1 MRLPNHIAG
10 GFCLTGFVASV
21 FFSINVLASPATLA
35 AVIFGSIIP
44 DVDNPKSLA
53 GKIFY
58 PIAKLIH
65 KKAGHRTL
73 THSLLCIVLVAF
85 VSSTIEKTFLNQM
98 TISVILTCA
107 WFFHILLDTFTL
119 QGVQLMFP
127 FSYEPYW
134 MFEKPESRIRN
145 GDFKAEGVFFIAFVV
160 LSFAQQGLWQNGF
173 WTTFNNQFGTL
184 QHLESEYRK
193 SADALQVTATAMRG
207 TERVEI
213 PGYLVDLSGGKVV
226 LLGEQGFEVV
236 GDDEMFLSA
245 SFRHSGQQIK
255 ISQQNLISVSPDSLN
270 KLLTGKL
277 VESIDVAGSG
287 QFQVTR
293 NGIAQK
299 VSAFKGEFLPDR
311 PIFSDIKQVVQDTF
325 ISDQSYLAEIELL
338 RKELALVRKTND
350 AARAAAD
357 ERTSRLNELRNQ
369 FRTERDLVKRK
380 RIVEYLQELKAQR
393 PPTPDE
399 AKEIALVA
407 RIQKIQHEQKL
418 KEQLERQR
426 FALELEKQQAQ
437 AQGAYL
443 TGIVRFLELI
453 KGDPFRVIAVKDGD
467 TIEAINDSTRQTI
480 TVRLAHVDAPEKS
493 QAFGKAAKQFVS
505 EFCYN
510 KTVSIDVQETDRYGR
525 AVAVV
530 YVNGRNMNLEIVKAG
545 LAWHYKQYSKD
556 KSFAE
561 AEAAARSEAR
571 GLWQQSNPTPPWQF
585 RH

>member
-21 FFSINVLASPATLA
+21 FFSVNVLASPATLA

-58 PIAKLIH
+58 PVAKLIH
-65 KKAGHRTL
+65 RKAGHRTL

-145 GDFKAEGVFFIAFVV
+145 GDFKAEGVFFIAFIV
-160 LSFAQQGLWQNGF
+160 LSFAQTGLWQNGF
-173 WTTFNNQFGTL
+173 WTTFNNRFGTL

-193 SADALQVTATAMRG
+193 SADALLVTATAMRG

-213 PGYLVDLSGGKVV
+213 PGYLVDLKGSGIV

-236 GDDEMFLSA
+236 GDDEMFLHA
-245 SFRHSGQQIK
+245 SFMHSGQQIK
-255 ISQQNLISVSPDSLN
+255 ITQKNLISISPDSLN
-270 KLLTGKL
+270 ALLSGKL
-277 VESIDVAGSG
+277 VESIDIAGTG
-287 QFQVTR
+287 QFQITR
-293 NGIAQK
+293 NGITQK
-299 VSAFKGEFLPDR
+299 ATAFKGEFLPDR
-311 PIFSDIKQVVQDTF
+311 PIFSDIPQTVKDTF
-325 ISDQSYLAEIELL
+325 ITDQSYLAEIEML
-338 RKELALVRKTND
+338 RKELALVRSANA
-350 AARAAAD
+350 AARSAAANRKKRLED
-357 ERTSRLNELRNQ
+357 LRTQ
-369 FRTERDLVKRK
+369 FRAERDLVKRK
-380 RIVEYLQELKAQR
+380 RIVEDLQELEAQR
-393 PPTPDE
+393 PPQPDE
-399 AKEIALVA
+399 AKEVALIA
-407 RIQKIQHEQKL
+407 RIQKIKQEQEL
-418 KEQLERQR
+418 KQQLERQR
-426 FALELEKQQAQ
+426 FDLELEKQQAQ
-437 AQGAYL
+437 AQGTYL
-443 TGIVRFLELI
+443 TGIVRFLELR
-453 KGDPFRVIAVKDGD
+453 KGTPFRVIAVKDGD
-467 TIEAINDSTRQTI
+467 TIEAVNDSTRETI

-505 EFCYN
+505 DFCYN

-525 AVAVV
+525 AVALV
-530 YVNGRNMNLEIVKAG
+530 YVNGRNMNLELVKAG
-545 LAWHYKQYSKD
+545 FAWHYKQYSKD

-561 AEAAARSEAR
+561 AEAAARAAGR
-571 GLWQQSNPTPPWQF
+571 GLWQQSNPIPPWQF